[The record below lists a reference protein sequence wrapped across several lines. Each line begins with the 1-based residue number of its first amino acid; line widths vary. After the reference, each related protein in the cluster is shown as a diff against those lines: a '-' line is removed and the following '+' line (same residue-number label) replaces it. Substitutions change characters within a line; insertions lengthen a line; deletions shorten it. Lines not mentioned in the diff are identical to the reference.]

1 MLHLYTFLCIIIHNE
16 TKEKYYLG
24 GIQMFLKKGCSKLA
38 AGVLLI
44 TLTIGAAGCGA
55 SGSSGKSAT
64 ESAVDR
70 IKKAGKIVVGTSA
83 DYPPYEFH
91 KQVNGKDT
99 IVGFDIDIANE
110 IAKDLGVKLEIKDMK
125 FDGLLPALDTGNV
138 DMVIAG
144 MTPTPER
151 QKNVDF
157 SKIYYTAVQ
166 TVVVRANDKAALN
179 SIDALK
185 GKKVGVQKGSVQE
198 GIAKDQMPNSEAKA
212 LSKISDEVLELK
224 NNKVDA
230 LIVEKPVANA
240 YAQKNADIIISD
252 MKLKQDES
260 GSAVAVK
267 KGSSALTEAINKTL
281 DRLLMDKSIDKMVTD
296 ETNAIQ

>member
-1 MLHLYTFLCIIIHNE
+1 
-16 TKEKYYLG
+16 
-24 GIQMFLKKGCSKLA
+24 MFLKKGCSKLA